1 MELRRWNDILAIKTP
16 AGKFIGYHA
25 RNLEVAELSEELWSV
40 LHSSS
45 STPEE
50 VEALSQLTEWEQD
63 SREFPAPGTQHKI
76 NTITLNVTQICNLH
90 CTYCA
95 AGGDGTYGD
104 AVKKISVEKTLPQ
117 LQYLLGKLSPGET
130 FQVTYLGG
138 EPLLYPE
145 GIRLLAS
152 FLNEEAE
159 RLQIEI
165 KHRIVT
171 NGTLLTAENVELLA
185 SLKAHVVVSIDGPP
199 EVNDVSRPMKNQKS
213 PTLLVIDGLRRLQ
226 MVKYKLGSLRLSG
239 VFGKTNLKLVEAYE
253 FYRQFDADHYDFN
266 FDHDE
271 TNPDLALGFAHEF
284 EKVVAKAFEVG
295 GEKEIRKIVTIDRVF
310 ANLDKQSRVL
320 NYCGAGKNFVMIDSK
335 NNVFPCVW
343 SPNKASE
350 ALGSGTYI
358 PDSKRAQFSKPL
370 MEKQGCNT
378 CWARFLCGGGCSYV
392 HEKASGSKSIPA
404 EVFCFQSRYLIS
416 LAISYYQQC
425 RHEVGA

>member
-1 MELRRWNDILAIKTP
+1 MELRRWNDILAIKT
-16 AGKFIGYHA
+16 ATGKFVGYHA

-40 LHSSS
+40 LNSTS
-45 STPEE
+45 STAAD

-63 SREFPAPGTQHKI
+63 SREFPAAKTKHKI

-95 AGGDGTYGD
+95 AGGDGTYGGPM
-104 AVKKISVEKTLPQ
+104 KRISVEKTLPQ
-117 LQYLLGKLSPGET
+117 LQFLLAKLSPGET

-152 FLNEEAE
+152 FLDEEAL
-159 RLQIEI
+159 RLQIKI

-171 NGTLLTAENVELLA
+171 NGTLLSAENVELLA

-199 EVNDVSRPMKNQKS
+199 EVNDISRPMKGQQS
-213 PTLLVIDGLRRLQ
+213 STALVIDGLRRLQ
-226 MVKYKLGSLRLSG
+226 VIKHRLGSFRLSG

-253 FYRQFDADHYDFN
+253 FYRSFGADHYDFN

-271 TNPDLALGFAHEF
+271 TNPDLALGFAREF
-284 EKVVAKAFEVG
+284 EKVVARAFEVG
-295 GEKEIRKIVTIDRVF
+295 GEKELRRIVTIDRVF
-310 ANLDKQSRVL
+310 SNLDEQNRVL

-358 PDSKRAQFSKPL
+358 SESKRAEFEKPL